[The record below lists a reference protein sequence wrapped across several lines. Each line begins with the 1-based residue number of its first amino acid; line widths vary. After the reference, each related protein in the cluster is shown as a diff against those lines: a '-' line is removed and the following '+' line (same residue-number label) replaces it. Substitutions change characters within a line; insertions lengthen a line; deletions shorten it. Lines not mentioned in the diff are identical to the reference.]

1 MDCFIVGITLLAH
14 LLDIGAYARTV
25 HQSVPFLFMY
35 YVKWGALNI
44 PFYRWW
50 QITVLQTE
58 NGLLLDGL
66 NDDTGRHIF
75 NGLENWL
82 PGELF
87 YANKKEAIKPIRR
100 SQATGK
106 VDVEHIEQSRMRQEL
121 VLYVDLHVLDPLDR
135 KLWHNEDVDLH
146 LRPSESF

>member
-1 MDCFIVGITLLAH
+1 M
-14 LLDIGAYARTV
+14 
-25 HQSVPFLFMY
+25 
-35 YVKWGALNI
+35 
-44 PFYRWW
+44 
-50 QITVLQTE
+50 LQTE

-135 KLWHNEDVDLH
+135 KL
-146 LRPSESF
+146 